1 MITFYFILLGY
12 YAYIESSSPR
22 KRGDK
27 ARLMTGPLKGVYCL
41 RFAYNMHGRTIG
53 QLNIYHVLHGSEL
66 NIWWRKGQQT
76 IARQW
81 KTDNVTVYGNNY
93 YVSSLIS
100 QTCAAVGIYTN
111 FWLLFF
117 QRISPFAMLAYVS
130 TVIST
135 ENSEQL
141 KRLLTIFEFLKKF
154 FDEEGQSTEN
164 WNIIGRVTCAKI
176 ESRNGYANCQSKD
189 WEIPD
194 NPLTC
199 GIILFSSDWL
209 SYFENQNNGD

>member
-12 YAYIESSSPR
+12 YAYIESSAPR

-27 ARLMTGPLKGVYCL
+27 ARLMTVPLKGVYCL
-41 RFAYNMHGRTIG
+41 RFAYNMYGRTIG

-76 IARQW
+76 SARQW

-111 FWLLFF
+111 FLLLVF
-117 QRISPFAMLAYVS
+117 QRISPFAMLAYVP
-130 TVIST
+130 TVISL
-135 ENSEQL
+135 ENPEQL
-141 KRLLTIFEFLKKF
+141 LKVCDNLRVFKK
-154 FDEEGQSTEN
+154 
-164 WNIIGRVTCAKI
+164 IIRRRRSV
-176 ESRNGYANCQSKD
+176 D
-189 WEIPD
+189 
-194 NPLTC
+194 
-199 GIILFSSDWL
+199 
-209 SYFENQNNGD
+209 

>member
-12 YAYIESSSPR
+12 YAYIESSAPR

-27 ARLMTGPLKGVYCL
+27 ARLMTVPLKGVYCL
-41 RFAYNMHGRTIG
+41 RFAYNMYGRTIG

-76 IARQW
+76 SARQW

-111 FWLLFF
+111 FLLLVF
-117 QRISPFAMLAYVS
+117 QRISPFAMLAYVP
-130 TVIST
+130 TVISL
-135 ENSEQL
+135 ENPEQL
-141 KRLLTIFEFLKKF
+141 KRFATIFEFLKKL
-154 FDEEGQSTEN
+154 FDDEGQSTEN
-164 WNIIGRVTCAKI
+164 
-176 ESRNGYANCQSKD
+176 
-189 WEIPD
+189 
-194 NPLTC
+194 
-199 GIILFSSDWL
+199 
-209 SYFENQNNGD
+209 

>member
-53 QLNIYHVLHGSEL
+53 QLNIYHLLHGSEL

-93 YVSSLIS
+93 YVSSLKVKLVRQWEFTQIFD
-100 QTCAAVGIYTN
+100 YY
-111 FWLLFF
+111 FF
-117 QRISPFAMLAYVS
+117 
-130 TVIST
+130 
-135 ENSEQL
+135 
-141 KRLLTIFEFLKKF
+141 KEFLPLRCWLTF
-154 FDEEGQSTEN
+154 PQSLVQEILSN
-164 WNIIGRVTCAKI
+164 LK
-176 ESRNGYANCQSKD
+176 GYRQS
-189 WEIPD
+189 
-194 NPLTC
+194 
-199 GIILFSSDWL
+199 SS
-209 SYFENQNNGD
+209 F